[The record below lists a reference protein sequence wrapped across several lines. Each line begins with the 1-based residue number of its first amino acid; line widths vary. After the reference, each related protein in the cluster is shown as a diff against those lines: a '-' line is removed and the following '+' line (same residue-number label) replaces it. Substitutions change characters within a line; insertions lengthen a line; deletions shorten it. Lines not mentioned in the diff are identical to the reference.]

1 MITHCVQLYMRKDRV
16 DLFIGDCRCAKS
28 AQLVFSFFVSLF
40 HLLGTRY
47 QDVLRKIEIYNEE
60 VFMDID
66 ERDIT
71 KIDCAL
77 DISYSFVLSPG
88 I

>member
-1 MITHCVQLYMRKDRV
+1 MIVDARK
-16 DLFIGDCRCAKS
+16 AHN
-28 AQLVFSFFVSLF
+28 SFFLSLF
-40 HLLGTRY
+40 LCFNLLGTRY
-47 QDVLRKIEIYNEE
+47 QDVLRKIEIYDEE

-77 DISYSFVLSPG
+77 DISYSFVLSSWDL
-88 I
+88 ITKMASSTRKARMILTKT

>member
-1 MITHCVQLYMRKDRV
+1 MYNCICEKIVLTFSLVIVDARK
-16 DLFIGDCRCAKS
+16 AHK
-28 AQLVFSFFVSLF
+28 LVFSFFVSLF

-47 QDVLRKIEIYNEE
+47 QDVLRKIEIYDEE